1 MNEQEITD
9 QLTKEGFGE
18 VSVYEDKPDFE
29 YATHTHEKL
38 TAHFILAGSM
48 NLTDVSGTKE
58 LAVGERFDI
67 PAGTVHSAKMGHL
80 GCKYVIG
87 EK

>member
-9 QLTKEGFGE
+9 QLVKEGFGE
-18 VSVYEDKPDFE
+18 VAVYADSAGFE

-38 TAHFILAGSM
+38 TAHVILVGEM
-48 NLTDVSGTKE
+48 ELTDKNGTKK
-58 LAVGERFDI
+58 LIAGERFDI
-67 PAGTVHSAKMGHL
+67 PAGTTHSVKMGSL
-80 GCKYVIG
+80 GCKYIIG